1 MKDSTKQTMC
11 MIAYQDLEL
20 EKMMKTANESDSM
33 SQSHVLVAT

>member
-20 EKMMKTANESDSM
+20 EKMMKTGNESDSV
-33 SQSHVLVAT
+33 SQFHVVVEM